1 MAHARAVD
9 AGMRSGHPTLPVNA
23 SWTVRID
30 RLETQ
35 LAVGIYAN
43 ELDAQPVW
51 VSLTATG
58 EASAEP
64 TSLEEC
70 FDYEPLC
77 RWLTQQWPRTAHTP
91 LLETRVNQVMAF
103 IFASDPR
110 VRSVWVGL
118 YKQRVSQQA
127 FAIGME
133 RSASRAEFEALRLQP
148 VESASSPEPLT
159 THSEIYASL
168 AQ

>member
-1 MAHARAVD
+1 M
-9 AGMRSGHPTLPVNA
+9 NA
-23 SWTVRID
+23 TWTVRIE

-35 LAVGIYAN
+35 LPVGIYAH
-43 ELDAQPVW
+43 EQDAQPVW

-58 EASAEP
+58 EASAAP
-64 TSLEEC
+64 GSLDEC

-77 RWLTQQWPRTAHTP
+77 RWLTQVWPATPHTP

-103 IFASDPR
+103 VFAADPR
-110 VRSVWVGL
+110 VHKVWVGL

-127 FAIGME
+127 LAVGME
-133 RSASRAEFEALRLQP
+133 RAASRTEFEALRLSAVDTAAMLQTLTQEG
-148 VESASSPEPLT
+148 ES
-159 THSEIYASL
+159 HASL

>member
-1 MAHARAVD
+1 M
-9 AGMRSGHPTLPVNA
+9 NA
-23 SWTVRID
+23 TWTVRIE

-35 LAVGIYAN
+35 LPVGIYAH
-43 ELDAQPVW
+43 EQDAQPVW

-58 EASAEP
+58 EASAAP
-64 TSLEEC
+64 SSLGEC

-77 RWLTQQWPRTAHTP
+77 RWLTQAWPQSPHTP

-103 IFASDPR
+103 VFGSDPR
-110 VRSVWVGL
+110 VRHVWVGL

-127 FAIGME
+127 LAVGME
-133 RSASRAEFEALRLQP
+133 RASSRAEFEALRFQAAETSALLQT
-148 VESASSPEPLT
+148 LT
-159 THSEIYASL
+159 HHGDTHASL